1 MTDTM
6 DHSDPVGRAFLGA
19 LGLHIALLAGLL
31 VTGWLAK
38 EQDSFGSKNAGGAA
52 VGVEVVNSIPLVHH
66 GAPNPL
72 ANDSQSEVPQAP
84 VTKPVER
91 VKEEKPPPD
100 AIPIKS
106 PKTKK
111 APEASEK
118 QRFRPINELQP
129 NQLTSKSAP
138 QVSSPQFTAT
148 PGSGQIGA
156 GKSSLEGTI
165 YAGYGDQIRGI
176 IARNWRTGDVDA
188 QLRSAP
194 IVTANFDLMRDGS
207 IGHLQLTQR
216 SGNFSLDA
224 SVQRAIQD
232 SKFPPLPQGYPHDHA
247 TVEFSFELKR

>member
-1 MTDTM
+1 MTDTL

-31 VTGWLAK
+31 LTGWLAK
-38 EQDSFGSKNAGGAA
+38 EQDSFGSKNAGGVA

-72 ANDSQSEVPQAP
+72 TNDTESEVPQAP

-138 QVSSPQFTAT
+138 QISSPLFTA
-148 PGSGQIGA
+148 
-156 GKSSLEGTI
+156 
-165 YAGYGDQIRGI
+165 
-176 IARNWRTGDVDA
+176 
-188 QLRSAP
+188 
-194 IVTANFDLMRDGS
+194 
-207 IGHLQLTQR
+207 
-216 SGNFSLDA
+216 
-224 SVQRAIQD
+224 
-232 SKFPPLPQGYPHDHA
+232 
-247 TVEFSFELKR
+247 